1 MFSETQREHAKD
13 QWTPGRQASLHKH
26 CLMVIPAHKR
36 GTEFLVGQ
44 LSSVTR
50 AERGLAEGMTTKKS
64 LHRSSLVL
72 KGREEQFSTGSFH
85 PTNFLELVDRKPPR
99 GHLTHAFLLSLQEG
113 HIKIY
118 GGSSVALGK
127 F

>member
-26 CLMVIPAHKR
+26 CLMVIPAHTR

-44 LSSVTR
+44 ISSVTR
-50 AERGLAEGMTTKKS
+50 VERGLAEGMATKKS

-85 PTNFLELVDRKPPR
+85 PTNSWSSWIESLHVGTL
-99 GHLTHAFLLSLQEG
+99 HTLSYS
-113 HIKIY
+113 HSKK
-118 GGSSVALGK
+118 AT
-127 F
+127 